1 VLTIDPAHRLVEGVA
16 SDGRTIWVSS
26 VLDRQILA
34 CSSTCRTLVTLPGG
48 LSPLGIAWDWSRDWL
63 WVAADCPSLPGIT
76 KCAKG
81 ALFAITPGG
90 KVVGTLV
97 PAGTFHPG
105 DVSVSLHAV
114 FVSDSQN
121 GLIYGLLPR
130 RRGLRAINRAGDG
143 KSAQGTALA
152 PEGTSVIV
160 ADYSRGI
167 GRVDL
172 KTAATTWLL
181 LPDGKALRGV
191 DGLVRCGER
200 YFGIYN
206 GSAPGRVLS
215 ITVRASTIE
224 PHEIPPGFQVADP
237 TQITFDGKRLL
248 VVSNSGWQAAG
259 KAAAAARGGARIVEI
274 PLPNGCNS

>member
-1 VLTIDPAHRLVEGVA
+1 
-16 SDGRTIWVSS
+16 
-26 VLDRQILA
+26 LA
-34 CSSTCRTLVTLPGG
+34 P
-48 LSPLGIAWDWSRDWL
+48 
-63 WVAADCPSLPGIT
+63 PGI
-76 KCAKG
+76 
-81 ALFAITPGG
+81 
-90 KVVGTLV
+90 
-97 PAGTFHPG
+97 FHPG
-105 DVSVSLHAV
+105 DVSVSLRAV

-181 LPDGKALRGV
+181 FPDGKALRGV

-215 ITVRASTIE
+215 ITVSATTIE
-224 PHEIPPGFQVADP
+224 AHEIPPGVQVADP
-237 TQITFDGKRLL
+237 TQITFDSKRLL

-259 KAAAAARGGARIVEI
+259 KAAAAARSGARIVEI